1 MKSKVLLAALTLL
14 AITNTSAQDRALSFN
29 WESVGPT
36 NVSSKSSSILVSKLD
51 PESKT
56 LILGSESNGIFR
68 STNKGSN
75 WQKINVSGMSQYIS
89 GLHQASDGKIFT
101 STGIIPNFTSATV
114 PYQYNKAGN
123 GIWVSSDG
131 GLTYTQLS
139 STIPS
144 SISPNDKWA
153 SINKVIT
160 DPANSSK
167 IYAGTNTGFQ
177 LSSDGGNTWSDPI
190 GLTLPVSD
198 IDVGN
203 NGQLIVSYITG
214 DAKVSLDGGLT
225 YTTIIGTNAGQ
236 IADANNSKTEF
247 AISSANNNFV
257 YACAIKSD
265 GFISG
270 IYKSSDKGL
279 TWTLFTNGSTF
290 FAEALSGSGLSNS
303 FFEVIPGETDRLVL
317 AGSFLYTY
325 SPSESWIRRLSRSY
339 GGFVSAA
346 WDPKNKDNFYVT
358 TNSGVYRTYTGVYQI
373 SSMQSINAG
382 ISSPDISHLEYSAQY
397 TSLVPA
403 QVNFRFTPRKDTT
416 YSFTIN
422 QKINS
427 NGDSSVLTF
436 SYKSVASS
444 NNETEIK
451 TNFLNQITA
460 AVNAGNLFVT
470 VDTSDQVA
478 GDLRILITA
487 FKTQPEFIVRGF
499 RNLVGDFTRVTYASS
514 NPTLFATTQF
524 VGAYYLDN
532 LSSGNKIGKSLN
544 TGASIS
550 GILAG
555 ISKTIF
561 DAGTYGEVSVS
572 ADLGENWSGGEN
584 VLSGAL
590 WSVGEN
596 FVGTATF
603 SNTKT
608 PITYS
613 EKQNSDFTFTQRMAI
628 GSNVEYGTATNTTIT
643 QNKPTVWVSKTPLNG
658 VPTWLRVAGNNYSK
672 PDKLIGIPI
681 ELKFTHN
688 QDYLFVS
695 TNDGTNTFLYRVSIP
710 NNLIKDSVI
719 AAYNSPSNLDPQG
732 VPIRSLS
739 QMDSLFTD
747 IRSNKTLVRVN
758 KIGNFGSRSI
768 TSLSVDPND
777 QSKLL
782 VTLGSY
788 GFNDYLYLSNNAD
801 SCAGVD
807 DISNFT
813 SVQGNLIGVPVKESV
828 IDVFNGNTA
837 FITTEEGLY
846 FTENLD
852 GGTNSIWT
860 LENSLPAKITTCIT
874 QVTNDYFV
882 SGDKGNLYVG
892 TIGKGAYVSKAS
904 TRVSAN
910 SFSKT
915 STVKVYPNPSKGTF
929 TVSSEKEFNQIIVRN
944 ITGQVVFNKALNTV
958 EKNNIINLDIADGVY
973 VYEVLNNSTR
983 VGSGK
988 VLISK

>member
-36 NVSSKSSSILVSKLD
+36 NVSSKSSSIIVSKLD

-89 GLHQASDGKIFT
+89 GLHQASDGKIYAA
-101 STGIIPNFTSATV
+101 TGIIPNFSSSTA
-114 PYQYNKAGN
+114 PYQFNKAGN
-123 GIWVSSDG
+123 GIWVSING
-131 GLTYTQLS
+131 GSSYTQLT
-139 STIPS
+139 STNPT
-144 SISPNDKWA
+144 SISPNDTWA
-153 SINKVIT
+153 SVNKIVT

-190 GLTLPVSD
+190 GLSLAVND
-198 IDVGN
+198 IDVGL

-214 DAKVSLDGGLT
+214 DARTSLDGGLT
-225 YTTIIGTNAGQ
+225 FTTIIGSNSDQ

-279 TWTLFTNGSTF
+279 TWTLLTNGSTF
-290 FAEALSGSGLSNS
+290 FAEALSGSGLVNS
-303 FFEVIPGETDRLVL
+303 IFEVIPGETDKLVL

-325 SPSESWIRRLSRSY
+325 SSTDNWIKRLSKSY

-346 WDPKNKDNFYVT
+346 WDPKNVNNFYVT
-358 TNSGVYRTYTGVYQI
+358 TNSGVYRTYGGAYGV
-373 SSMQSINAG
+373 STMQSINAG
-382 ISSPDISHLEYSAQY
+382 ISSPDITQIEYSAQY

-403 QVNFRFTPRKDTT
+403 QVYFRFTPKKDTT
-416 YSFTIN
+416 YNFTIN
-422 QKINS
+422 QKINQ
-427 NGDSSVLTF
+427 NGDSSVITF
-436 SYKSVASS
+436 SYKSVATS

-451 TNFLNQITA
+451 TNFLNQIIA
-460 AVNAGNLFVT
+460 AVNAGNLFVS
-470 VDTSDQVA
+470 VDTSDDIA

-487 FKTQPEFIVRGF
+487 SVSRPEFTVRNF
-499 RNLVGDFTRVTYASS
+499 RNLAPEFTKVSYPSS

-524 VGAYYLDN
+524 AGAYYIDN
-532 LSSGNKIGKSLN
+532 LSSGNITGKSLN
-544 TGASIS
+544 TASS
-550 GILAG
+550 TTGILAG

-561 DAGTYGEVSVS
+561 DAGTYGKLSVT

-590 WSVGEN
+590 WTIGEN
-596 FVGTATF
+596 FVGTSAF
-603 SNTKT
+603 SNIRT
-608 PITYS
+608 PVTYS
-613 EKQNSDFTFTQRMAI
+613 ETQNSDFTFTQRLAL
-628 GSNVEYGTATNTTIT
+628 GNNVEYSSSSSTTIT
-643 QNKPTVWVSKTPLNG
+643 QNKPSVWISKKPLNG
-658 VPTWLRVAGNNYSK
+658 VPAWLRVAGNNYSK
-672 PDKLIGIPI
+672 PDKLNGNPE
-681 ELKFTHN
+681 ELKFSN
-688 QDYLFVS
+688 NLNYLFVS
-695 TNDGTNTFLYRVSIP
+695 TNDGTNSYLYRISIP
-710 NNLIKDSVI
+710 NNLIEDSAL
-719 AAYNSPSNLDPQG
+719 AAYNAPSNLDPQG
-732 VPIRSLS
+732 VHKRSLS
-739 QMDSLFTD
+739 QMDSIFTD
-747 IRSNKTLVRVN
+747 IRSNRTLVRVN
-758 KIGNFGSRSI
+758 KIGNFGTRNI
-768 TSLSVDPND
+768 TSISSDPND

-782 VTLGSY
+782 ITLGAY
-788 GFNDYLYLSNNAD
+788 GFTDYIFYNNNAD
-801 SCAGVD
+801 SCASAD
-807 DISNFT
+807 NFSNFN

-837 FITTEEGLY
+837 FIATEEGLY

-910 SFSKT
+910 SISKT

-944 ITGQVVFNKALNTV
+944 ITGQVVFNKALNTL